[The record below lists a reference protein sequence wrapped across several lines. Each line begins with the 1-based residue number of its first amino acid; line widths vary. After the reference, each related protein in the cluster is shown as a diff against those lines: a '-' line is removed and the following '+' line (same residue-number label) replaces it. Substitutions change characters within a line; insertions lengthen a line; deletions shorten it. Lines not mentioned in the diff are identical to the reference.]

1 MAAVAVVV
9 FEAGESSVAPT
20 GTFLRRYEEVMHC
33 IVTYRGA
40 TGSQLYRLCAD
51 VPATVSICMP
61 VAMAGEQ
68 GGERVRL
75 VLAAYGTRCMGSVRE
90 LGEQGEIAVLVELH
104 GGADPAAWIVI
115 RVGPIHASGDPFAA

>member
-20 GTFLRRYEEVMHC
+20 GAFLRRYEEVMHC

-51 VPATVSICMP
+51 VPATVSMCMR
-61 VAMAGEQ
+61 VAVAGEP
-68 GGERVRL
+68 GGRPGRD
-75 VLAAYGTRCMGSVRE
+75 GCG
-90 LGEQGEIAVLVELH
+90 
-104 GGADPAAWIVI
+104 
-115 RVGPIHASGDPFAA
+115 